1 VQQGSGPP
9 ARLCTK
15 HWMPTDVVAQLKAS
29 LRALSTDHL
38 DIYQMHS
45 GSDEVVQN
53 DWN

>member
-1 VQQGSGPP
+1 
-9 ARLCTK
+9 
-15 HWMPTDVVAQLKAS
+15 MPTEVVAQLKAS